1 MKLSDL
7 LNDDT
12 IKIFLDSETKDE
24 IIEELVD
31 LLPPSR
37 TPGLKERILA
47 SVMERE
53 RIETTGLGEGI
64 AFPHGVAP
72 VGPSLYMA
80 MGLAREP
87 VDFDSFDGAPVRI
100 FFLLVSSEENRA
112 LQLKG
117 LARAARLLHN
127 RPLRDA
133 LLAARSAA
141 EVMRVIRRDEI
152 RVD

>member
-1 MKLSDL
+1 MKLSDFL
-7 LNDDT
+7 DEDT

-37 TPGLKERILA
+37 TPGLKERILT

-72 VGPSLYMA
+72 VGSSLYMA
-80 MGLAREP
+80 MGLTREP
-87 VDFDSFDGAPVRI
+87 VDFDSFDGVPVRI
-100 FFLLVSSEENRA
+100 FFMLVSSEENRA

-127 RPLRDA
+127 RPLREA
-133 LLAARSAA
+133 LLAARSAD
-141 EVMRVIRRDEI
+141 EVMEVIRRDEV